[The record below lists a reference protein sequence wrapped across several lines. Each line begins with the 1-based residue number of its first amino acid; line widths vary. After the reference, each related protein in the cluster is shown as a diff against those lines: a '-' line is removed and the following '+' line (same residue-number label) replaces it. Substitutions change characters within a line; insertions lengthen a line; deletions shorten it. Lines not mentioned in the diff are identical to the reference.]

1 MKLTVMLPAELKKN
15 MSLITKIIGLV
26 FTVIV
31 VISGWASIINSIV
44 LKYDLPDSTTSS
56 IVLGGIVMTI
66 FNIYW
71 IWSIVTKSKES
82 QKES

>member
-1 MKLTVMLPAELKKN
+1 MKLTVMLPAEIKKN
-15 MSLITKIIGLV
+15 MFLFYNLYKNVGFV
-26 FTVIV
+26 FTLAVI
-31 VISGWASIINSIV
+31 ISGWASIINSIL

-71 IWSIVTKSKES
+71 IWSLVTKSNTE
-82 QKES
+82 

>member
-1 MKLTVMLPAELKKN
+1 

-44 LKYDLPDSTTSS
+44 LEYDLPDSTTSS

-82 QKES
+82 QKESQ

>member
-15 MSLITKIIGLV
+15 MSLLTKIIGLV

>member
-1 MKLTVMLPAELKKN
+1 

-44 LKYDLPDSTTSS
+44 LEYDLPDSTTSS

-82 QKES
+82 QKESQK

>member
-1 MKLTVMLPAELKKN
+1 

-44 LKYDLPDSTTSS
+44 LEYDLPDSTTSS

-66 FNIYW
+66 FNVYW

-82 QKES
+82 QKESQ

>member
-1 MKLTVMLPAELKKN
+1 

-44 LKYDLPDSTTSS
+44 LEYDLPDSTTSS

-66 FNIYW
+66 FNVYW

-82 QKES
+82 QKESQK